1 VAWSSN
7 VFREKTK
14 IAKFNDHSKHAKTA
28 STKCQNSGELESR
41 TKHLRAARANK
52 RERVRS
58 STAIDV

>member
-7 VFREKTK
+7 VFREKAK
-14 IAKFNDHSKHAKTA
+14 IAKTDHSKHAKTA